1 MVGYRHMKSM
11 NVTNYMSNNGSVY
24 RVKDIGEAA
33 AQLCNSS
40 KLLGLEKDTD
50 FFWFVFSNEN
60 NACDEISNKYW
71 FGDLL
76 INAKTF
82 HESLRKLRDVL
93 FAQKDGRE

>member
-1 MVGYRHMKSM
+1 MENTDVSEH
-11 NVTNYMSNNGSVY
+11 MSNSAVTY
-24 RVKDIGEAA
+24 KVKDIGEAA
-33 AQLCNSS
+33 AQLCNAA

-60 NACDEISNKYW
+60 NSCNEISNRYW